1 MALLDELGGRTCST
15 TSYLLKHHIS
25 VIEADF
31 TAQASCFTEAVVGP
45 DHPIV
50 PLCSSTTMRLLHP
63 TSTSSWQ
70 RRIQEATSRPVA
82 STHEDGDGNPSM
94 VTGSVDLGAAA
105 VVQGL
110 DLGSVFFYF

>member
-50 PLCSSTTMRLLHP
+50 PLSFLHDNV
-63 TSTSSWQ
+63 S
-70 RRIQEATSRPVA
+70 
-82 STHEDGDGNPSM
+82 PSPNINLI
-94 VTGSVDLGAAA
+94 VAAA
-105 VVQGL
+105 DPGGDEPAGGVDPRGR
-110 DLGSVFFYF
+110 